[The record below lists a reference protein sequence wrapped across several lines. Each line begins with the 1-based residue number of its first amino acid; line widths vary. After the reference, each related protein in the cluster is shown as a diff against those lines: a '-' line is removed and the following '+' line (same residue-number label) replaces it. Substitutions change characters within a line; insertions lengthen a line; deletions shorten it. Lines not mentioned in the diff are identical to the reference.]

1 MFCVYVDA
9 VVAGALIEKVDVA
22 IAGGRE
28 SPASSCIILEVVV
41 FLFGRFLAGV
51 ASLCSVELFFLTR

>member
-9 VVAGALIEKVDVA
+9 VVVGALIEKVDVA
-22 IAGGRE
+22 SGGGA
-28 SPASSCIILEVVV
+28 SPVSSCIILEVVV